1 MTSPPRL
8 LIADDQRDILE
19 ALLLL
24 LKNEGYRVDT
34 AASPAAVLA
43 SIEESDYD
51 AVLIDLNY
59 ARDTT
64 SGQEGLELLARLQS
78 SDPTLPVIVMTAW
91 ASVDVAVEAMRRG
104 GAVVLDTRSP
114 EAFGG
119 GHIPGVLN
127 VDLQGGQFGTRAAWL
142 LPPDK
147 PVILVLEGPGVL
159 KKWRQRQR

>member
-1 MTSPPRL
+1 
-8 LIADDQRDILE
+8 
-19 ALLLL
+19 LLLL
-24 LKNEGYRVDT
+24 LKTEGYRVDT

-104 GAVVLDTRSP
+104 ARDVVQKPWDKTRLLTIVRAQLQLRRAVRR
-114 EAFGG
+114 GR
-119 GHIPGVLN
+119 
-127 VDLQGGQFGTRAAWL
+127 QFEEDARL
-142 LPPDK
+142 RY
-147 PVILVLEGPGVL
+147 EGPPSF
-159 KKWRQRQR
+159 